1 MPPAAHTRLSLAVP
15 QPFAALIAVGA
26 RDYWDFDGSDLSLR
40 ALEAGSEV
48 GICAAPGFSF
58 AGLDEDGV
66 FRFDHPERA
75 DELDDLRS
83 CLGRQLV
90 RARVERIEPVDGDR
104 CRVTFGQVVRDRD
117 RERV

>member
-1 MPPAAHTRLSLAVP
+1 MPSAAHAHLTLAVP

-26 RDYWDFDGSDLSLR
+26 RDYWDFDGSDLALR
-40 ALEAGSEV
+40 ELSAGLEV

-83 CLGRQLV
+83 CLGRQV
-90 RARVERIEPVDGDR
+90 ARAQVERVEQLDGSR
-104 CRVTFGQVVRDRD
+104 CRVTFGHVVRE